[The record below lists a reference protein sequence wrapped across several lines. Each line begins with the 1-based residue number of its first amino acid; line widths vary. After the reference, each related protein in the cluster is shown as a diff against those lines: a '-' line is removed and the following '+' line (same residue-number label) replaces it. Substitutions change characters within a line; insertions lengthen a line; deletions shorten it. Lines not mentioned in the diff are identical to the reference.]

1 MARFPVGRSAPAW
14 QIAASRQ
21 INCRPASGVFAP
33 ARLGGKR
40 LQDANSAAPMIQS
53 KATGFWPGGWWAI
66 VDYKIGIVPVPVFVV
81 LLAVIAGFALTG
93 AVPSDILMAIVLLSM
108 GGFTCAE
115 LGKRIPI
122 IRNIGAAAIFATFI
136 PSYLAFHHLLP
147 AAILASV
154 KDFTKD
160 SNFLYLFISCI
171 IVGSILGMD
180 RGVLVK
186 GFLKIFVPLAAGSVA
201 GGVVGTLV
209 GVLLGLG
216 AYHSFFF
223 VVVPIMAGGV
233 GEGAIPL
240 SIGYAQIL
248 HQPQGELFAQVL
260 PPVMLGSLTAILLS
274 GTLNYVGK
282 KYPHLTGEGRLQP
295 GEHDELE
302 FEEDDADDRVD
313 VTTVAAAVVTAVT
326 LYLIGALAQRLLG
339 FPAPVVMLVIAVLL
353 KLTRAVSPTLQVGA
367 FHVYKF
373 FSTAVTYPLLFA
385 IGVALTPWD
394 KLVAA
399 FTLPYVVTIVS
410 TVVTIIAT
418 GFVVGGW
425 LKMYP
430 IDTAIVT
437 ACHSGQG
444 GTGDVAILTAGN
456 RMQLMPFAQIATR
469 IGGAITVTTVLIAL
483 TQIG

>member
-1 MARFPVGRSAPAW
+1 VQNTDSVALAKQSAPE
-14 QIAASRQ
+14 
-21 INCRPASGVFAP
+21 
-33 ARLGGKR
+33 
-40 LQDANSAAPMIQS
+40 
-53 KATGFWPGGWWAI
+53 GFWPKGWWSI
-66 VDYKIGIVPVPVFVV
+66 VDYKIGIIPLPVFVV
-81 LLAVIAGFALTG
+81 LLAVITGFAATG
-93 AVPSDILMAIVLLSM
+93 TVPSDILMAIVLLSM

-136 PSYLAFHHLLP
+136 PSFLAFHHLLP
-147 AAILASV
+147 ASILGSV
-154 KDFTKD
+154 TNFTKD
-160 SNFLYLFISCI
+160 SNFLYLFIACI

-180 RGVLVK
+180 RGVLIK
-186 GFLKIFVPLAAGSVA
+186 GFLKIFIPLIAGSIVGA
-201 GGVVGTLV
+201 VVGTVV

-216 AYHSFFF
+216 AYHTFFF
-223 VVVPIMAGGV
+223 VVVPIMSGGV

-248 HQPQGELFAQVL
+248 HQAQGDLFAQVL
-260 PPVMLGSLTAILLS
+260 PPVMLGSLTAILLA

-282 KYPHLTGEGRLQP
+282 KYPQLTGEGRLQP
-295 GEHDELE
+295 GENDELE
-302 FEEDDADDRVD
+302 FEEESADDHVD
-313 VTTVAAAVVTAVT
+313 VATIAAAVVTAVT
-326 LYLIGALAQRLLG
+326 LYLIGALAQRLFG
-339 FPAPVVMLVIAVLL
+339 FPAPVAMLIIAVLL
-353 KLTRAVSPTLQVGA
+353 KLARAVSPSLQLGA

-399 FTLPYVVTIVS
+399 FTLPYIITIVA
-410 TVVTIIAT
+410 TVVTIIST
-418 GFVVGGW
+418 GFFVGGW
-425 LKMYP
+425 MKMYP

-469 IGGAITVTTVLIAL
+469 IGGAITVTTVLIVL

>member
-1 MARFPVGRSAPAW
+1 MTDVKSTAPV
-14 QIAASRQ
+14 
-21 INCRPASGVFAP
+21 
-33 ARLGGKR
+33 
-40 LQDANSAAPMIQS
+40 LQHET
-53 KATGFWPGGWWAI
+53 KAFWPESWWPI
-66 VDYKIGIVPVPVFVV
+66 VDYKIGIIPLPVFFI
-81 LLAVIAGFALTG
+81 LFAVIAGFALTG
-93 AVPSDILMAIVLLSM
+93 KVPSDILMAIVLLSM

-136 PSYLAFHHLLP
+136 PSYLAFHQILP
-147 AAILASV
+147 ASILDSV

-180 RGVLVK
+180 RGVLIK
-186 GFLKIFVPLAAGSVA
+186 GFLKIFIPLAAGSVA
-201 GGVVGTLV
+201 GGIGGTLV

-216 AYHSFFF
+216 AYHTFFF

-240 SIGYAQIL
+240 SIGYSQIL
-248 HQPQGELFAQVL
+248 HQPQGDLFAQVL
-260 PPVMLGSLTAILLS
+260 PPVMLGSLTAILLA

-295 GEHDELE
+295 GDDDELQR
-302 FEEDDADDRVD
+302 EEDADGRVD
-313 VTTVAAAVVTAVT
+313 VATVGAAVVTAVT
-326 LYLIGALAQRLLG
+326 LYLIGALGQREFG
-339 FPAPVVMLVIAVLL
+339 FPAPVVMLVIAVAL
-353 KLTRAVSPTLQVGA
+353 KLTRAVSPSLQIGA

-385 IGVALTPWD
+385 IGIALTPWD

-399 FTLPYVVTIVS
+399 FNLPYVITIVS
-410 TVVTIIAT
+410 TVMTIMTTA
-418 GFVVGGW
+418 FFVGGW
-425 LKMYP
+425 MKMYP

-444 GTGDVAILTAGN
+444 GTGDVAILTAAN

-469 IGGAITVTTVLIAL
+469 IGGAITVTVVLIVL